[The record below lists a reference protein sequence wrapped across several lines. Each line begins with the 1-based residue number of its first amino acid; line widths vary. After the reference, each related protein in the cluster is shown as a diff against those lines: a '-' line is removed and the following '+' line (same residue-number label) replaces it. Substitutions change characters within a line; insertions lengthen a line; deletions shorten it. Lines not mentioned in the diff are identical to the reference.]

1 MTIAFVPLP
10 QEAELCTRNL
20 PSTQYPTM
28 RYFILYLLG
37 IMASLLMAQN
47 DAAKEQQYIQ
57 NARQLIYE
65 GKRSGEGYFS
75 EDGKKIIFQSEREA
89 NNPFYQI
96 YILDLETGDIEMVST
111 GDGKTTCAYFQW
123 NGNKI
128 LYSSTHQDPAAK
140 KKQQEELDFRNSG
153 QKRRYSWDYDET
165 MEIYAANLDGSKPV
179 NLTNKLGYDA
189 EGSYSPDGKKIAF
202 CSMRDAYN
210 RKLSP
215 EEQKKLEI
223 DPSYFGEIYI
233 MDADGKNVKRLT
245 NYGGYDGGPFFSPDG
260 KRIVWRRFTPD
271 GYSADIYSMK
281 IEGTDLKRITDF
293 KAMSW
298 APYYHPT
305 QEYIIFGSNKLGFS
319 NFELYIVD
327 TAGLKEPVQITF
339 TDGFDGLPVFSPDGT
354 KLAWTSNRTSGG
366 TSQLF
371 MGNWNHTAAVSALK
385 KAPLKGQA
393 NGFTPAIKASELQQ
407 KVEFLASD
415 SLEGRMTGSKGI
427 QAAAAYISKQ
437 FKDLGLVPVGNLKDY
452 KHAFEFVS
460 KTQVNKEK
468 STLSITVDGK
478 RKYLELFTH
487 WLPQSF
493 SMNGTAN
500 AEVVFAGY
508 GIKSGDKSVV
518 DYNSYDGLDVKG
530 KVVMVFN
537 GTPPHLDDKDEK
549 ELLRYATQRYKAL
562 VARELG
568 AVGIVFISEIEN
580 TFGSVHQ
587 ENTPGNSGIVAITI
601 NPSVADQL
609 LAGNKLT
616 VADLKKRYTE
626 YNPHVKNETALK
638 GVKLEMAVT
647 LDKVQKT
654 DYNVLG
660 MVPASN
666 GSDKYIF
673 IGGHYDHLG
682 YGETSSLATGDA
694 KHEIH
699 NGADDNAS
707 GTATVMELAEY
718 YAQLKKDKPELIT
731 RNLVFVL
738 WSGEELGLVGSAK
751 LAADT
756 LVDMKKVEAYINFDM
771 VGRLK
776 DNKLMA
782 QGLGSADGWRKLV
795 EKKNVVAGFNLVLQD
810 DPYVPTDAMS
820 LYQAGVPVLALFTG
834 IHDDYHR
841 PTDDADKLDYPGM
854 ERIAKLA
861 KGILDELLKTA
872 PLAYQKVEMSK
883 TMGAGTKGFSVYLGT
898 IPDYVAEVEGVKL
911 SGVRPGGPAE
921 KAGLKEGD
929 IIIKLAGKD
938 IKNVYDYTYVL
949 GDLQPNKTVE
959 MIILRGSENLTL
971 EITPTTK

>member
-1 MTIAFVPLP
+1 
-10 QEAELCTRNL
+10 
-20 PSTQYPTM
+20 M
-28 RYFILYLLG
+28 RYFFLFLLLLG
-37 IMASLLMAQN
+37 IAPLWAQT
-47 DAAKEQQYIQ
+47 DAAKEQMFIG

-75 EDGKKIIFQSEREA
+75 QDGKKIIFQSEREED
-89 NNPFYQI
+89 NPFYQI
-96 YILDLETGDIEMVST
+96 YILDMETGDIERVSPGT
-111 GDGKTTCAYFQW
+111 GKTTCAYFQW
-123 NGNKI
+123 NGDKV
-128 LYSSTHQDPAAK
+128 LYSSTHQDPVAK
-140 KKQQEELDFRNSG
+140 KKQQDEIDFRNSG

-165 MEIYAANLDGSKPV
+165 MDIFASLPDGSKAV
-179 NLTNKLGYDA
+179 NLTNILGYDA

-260 KRIVWRRFTPD
+260 KRIIWRRFTPD
-271 GYSADIYSMK
+271 GYSADIYTMK
-281 IEGTDLKRITDF
+281 IDGTDLKRVTEF

-305 QEYIIFGSNKLGFS
+305 QEYIIFASNKLGFS

-327 TAGLKEPVQITF
+327 TAGLKEPVQITH
-339 TDGFDGLPVFSPDGT
+339 TDGFDGLPVFSPDGS
-354 KLAWTSNRTSGG
+354 KLAWTSNRTAGG
-366 TSQLF
+366 ASQLF
-371 MGNWNHTAAVSALK
+371 YANWNHAAAMQALK
-385 KAPLKGQA
+385 IAPLKGQ
-393 NGFTPAIKASELQQ
+393 GSGYSPSIKASELQK
-407 KVEFLASD
+407 KVEYLASD

-427 QAAAAYISKQ
+427 EAAAAYIAKQ
-437 FKDLGLVPVGNLKDY
+437 FMELGLVPVGNLKGY
-452 KHAFEFVS
+452 KHAFEFVAS
-460 KTQVNKEK
+460 TQVNKEQSK
-468 STLSITVDGK
+468 LSLTVGGK
-478 RKYLELFTH
+478 RQYQELYSQ

-493 SMNGTAN
+493 SMNGSASGG
-500 AEVVFAGY
+500 VVFAGY
-508 GIKSGDKSVV
+508 GIKSGDKSAV
-518 DYNSYDGLDVKG
+518 DYNSYAGLDVKG
-530 KVVMVFN
+530 KVVLVLG
-537 GTPPHLDDKDEK
+537 GTPPHLSNADEK
-549 ELLRYATQRYKAL
+549 ELLRYSTPRYKAL

-568 AVGIVFISEIEN
+568 AVAIIFISDLEN
-580 TFGSVHQ
+580 TFGNVHH
-587 ENTPGNSGIVAITI
+587 ENTPGNSGIVSVSI
-601 NPSVADQL
+601 NPSVADKL
-609 LAGNKLT
+609 LAANKLT
-616 VADLKKRYTE
+616 VAGIKKQYET
-626 YNPHVKNETALK
+626 YNPHAKNETALND
-638 GVKLEMAVT
+638 VTLDIQVT

-666 GSDKYIF
+666 GSQKYIF

-682 YGETSSLATGDA
+682 YGETSSLANGN
-694 KHEIH
+694 ERNQIH

-718 YAQLKKDKPELIT
+718 FAQLKKDKPELIT
-731 RNLVFVL
+731 RNIVFVL

-756 LVDMKKVEAYINFDM
+756 VVDIKQVEAYINFDM

-782 QGLGSADGWRKLV
+782 QGLGSSTGWRKLV
-795 EKKNVVAGFNLVLQD
+795 EKKNILAGFNLVLQD

-841 PTDDADKLDYPGM
+841 PSDDADKLDYAGM

-861 KGILDELLKTA
+861 QGIIEELLKA
-872 PLAYQKVEMSK
+872 PPIDYQKVEMSK
-883 TMGAGTKGFSVYLGT
+883 SMASGSKGFSVYLGT

-911 SGVRPGGPAE
+911 SGVRPGAPAE

-929 IIIKLAGKD
+929 IIIKLAGKE
-938 IKNVYDYTYVL
+938 IKNVYDYTFVL
-949 GDLQPNKTVE
+949 GDLQPNITIDIVI
-959 MIILRGSENLTL
+959 MRENKEISLK
-971 EITPTTK
+971 ITPTTK